1 MFGMQVPCESIQTG
15 HETDVY
21 LNCGAPGVILN
32 AGELCILV
40 SLTVWA
46 GINQKK
52 SELRP
57 RKKNIPGKTSE
68 KGLK

>member
-1 MFGMQVPCESIQTG
+1 MV
-15 HETDVY
+15 
-21 LNCGAPGVILN
+21 LN
-32 AGELCILV
+32 AGELCVLV

-52 SELRP
+52 SESHP
-57 RKKNIPGKTSE
+57 RKKNTPGKTSE